1 MLWSSQV
8 ALQRREDEMTRKQLE
23 QQRKFIEAQMRWAS
37 LYGGDQELLDL
48 LRVQSDRLSEMV
60 GQRLRGNGLAAL
72 GMSVRLRATTADRTL

>member
-23 QQRKFIEAQMRWAS
+23 QQRKFVEAQMRWAS

-48 LRVQSDRLSEMV
+48 LRV
-60 GQRLRGNGLAAL
+60 
-72 GMSVRLRATTADRTL
+72 